1 MSKMKKTLFILMI
14 LISASAVSAQEV
26 RLSLNDCVVLSES
39 NNPYIKNSYLDIQ
52 SANYQKKEVF
62 AEYFPRLS
70 FRALALSSHDYL
82 IDILAGPELGK
93 SIRDMGVIESSK
105 FGYNASLSL
114 MQPIYAGGRI
124 NTGNKLAKV
133 GIKAAELKHKMNLRE
148 KREEVEKM
156 YWEIVALEEKRQT
169 IKHLEELLDVLYKDV
184 TSAIAAGVVTE
195 SDLLL
200 VKMKMN
206 ELKSGKIHLEGGIKL
221 LKMNLF
227 NAIGQGYSVV
237 SGVADTLRPNI
248 DKIVLSDRLSSLLP
262 PSDYYV
268 PEEELAA
275 GVTETE
281 LLNLMV
287 EAKKLEKKLALGEY
301 LPSAGIGLSY
311 GHSSFTSTNSNSNA
325 IGLATISIPISNWGK
340 GSLKLKRLDNEIK
353 KAANERE
360 YLTSQ
365 LVLQARQLWLNLNVT
380 WEQMKVAEE
389 NLEFAEKNVYNQ
401 MSRFNAG
408 LVPISDVLMNQ
419 TALFEATENLI
430 SKQIEY
436 SKALTAYNGRKA
448 K

>member
-1 MSKMKKTLFILMI
+1 MKKTLLILMI

-26 RLSLNDCVVLSES
+26 SLSLNDCIVLSES
-39 NNPYIKNSYLDIQ
+39 NNPYIKNTYLDIQ
-52 SANYQKKEVF
+52 SAKYQKKEVF

-70 FRALALSSHDYL
+70 FRALALSSYDYL

-93 SIRDMGVIESSK
+93 TIREAGFIESSK

-133 GIKAAELKHKMNLRE
+133 GIKAAELKHEVNLRE
-148 KREEVEKM
+148 KREEIEKS
-156 YWEIVALEEKRQT
+156 YWEIVALEEKRHT
-169 IKHLEELLDVLYKDV
+169 LDHLEELLDVLYKDV
-184 TSAIAAGVVTE
+184 TSAIAAGVLTE
-195 SDLLL
+195 SDLML
-200 VKMKMN
+200 VKMKKN

-227 NAIGQGYSVV
+227 NTIGQGYSVV
-237 SGVADTLRPNI
+237 NGVADASRPNI
-248 DKIVLSDRLSSLLP
+248 DKIVLSDRLASLLP
-262 PSDYYV
+262 PSDYYI

-281 LLNLMV
+281 LLNIMV

-301 LPSAGIGLSY
+301 LPAAGIGLSY
-311 GHSSFTSTNSNSNA
+311 GYSDFTNGNMNA
-325 IGLATISIPISNWGK
+325 IGMATVSIPISNWGK
-340 GSLKLKRLDNEIK
+340 GSLKLKRLDNEIQ
-353 KAANERE
+353 KAVNEKE

-365 LVLQARQLWLNLNVT
+365 LVLQARQLWLNLNVA

-389 NLEFAEKNVYNQ
+389 NLELAEKTVYNQ

-419 TALFEATENLI
+419 TSLFEATENLI
-430 SKQIEY
+430 DKRIEY